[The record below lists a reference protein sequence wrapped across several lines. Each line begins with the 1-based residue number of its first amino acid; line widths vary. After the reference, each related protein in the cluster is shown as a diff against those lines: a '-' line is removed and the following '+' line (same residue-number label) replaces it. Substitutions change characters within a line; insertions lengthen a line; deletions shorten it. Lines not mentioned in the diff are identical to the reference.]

1 MSEKTKYPDLTP
13 TQFEYELRDQRRM
26 AYGEYLH
33 FVKERKQRQAAF
45 QQAQSKR
52 CTFSRRLH
60 AIMQY
65 FRERHDDNVE
75 RELQNE
81 ITLNCRIQ

>member
-1 MSEKTKYPDLTP
+1 MNKHLQYPDLTP
-13 TQFEYELRDQRRM
+13 AQFEYELRDQRRM
-26 AYGEYLH
+26 AYGEYLR

-45 QQAQSKR
+45 KQAQSKR
-52 CTFSRRLH
+52 CAFSRRLH

-65 FRERHDDNVE
+65 FRERRDNNIE

-81 ITLNCRIQ
+81 ITPNSRIQ